1 MLAYKVNALVLFNN
15 INVSTLL
22 IIQKVQKGKRNLCKL
37 KYKAGYILSFHIF
50 TVEES
55 EMQM

>member
-1 MLAYKVNALVLFNN
+1 MLAYKVNALVLFRD
-15 INVSTLL
+15 INVYTLL
-22 IIQKVQKGKRNLCKL
+22 IIQKVQKGKRNICKL

-50 TVEES
+50 TIEES

>member
-22 IIQKVQKGKRNLCKL
+22 IIQKVQKGKGNLCKL

>member
-1 MLAYKVNALVLFNN
+1 MLAYKVNALVLCNN

-22 IIQKVQKGKRNLCKL
+22 IIQKVQKGKKNLCKL
-37 KYKAGYILSFHIF
+37 KCKAGYILSFHIL